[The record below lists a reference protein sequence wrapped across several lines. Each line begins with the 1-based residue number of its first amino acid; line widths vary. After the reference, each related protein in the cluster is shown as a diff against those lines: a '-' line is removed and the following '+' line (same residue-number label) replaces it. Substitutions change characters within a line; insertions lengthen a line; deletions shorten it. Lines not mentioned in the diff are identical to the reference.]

1 MVLFFHFADVA
12 SCLLYLS
19 GLHFN
24 IYIDNYFLLQALLI
38 VFRELEIGACS
49 TARVNSSAFPPDLY
63 NQRKNIPWNKVSGG
77 PVDAAGNVL
86 AVQWQDNSVVHF
98 LTTIQTLKEPVIAEW
113 KKPHFSDYNRYK
125 VGINVADQY

>member
-38 VFRELEIGACS
+38 VFRELEIGACGI
-49 TARVNSSAFPPDLY
+49 ARVNSSAFPPDLY
-63 NQRKNIPWNKVSGG
+63 DQRKNIP
-77 PVDAAGNVL
+77 
-86 AVQWQDNSVVHF
+86 
-98 LTTIQTLKEPVIAEW
+98 
-113 KKPHFSDYNRYK
+113 
-125 VGINVADQY
+125 